1 MGRLFDDLDAF
12 YLEHRR
18 CGELDGG
25 LDGERV
31 WMPCDCG
38 AGIAHPI
45 RTDTH
50 KSGNETTGRMVRQ
63 PADRDGPTEK
73 S

>member
-25 LDGERV
+25 VDRERV
-31 WMPCDCG
+31 WMACDCG

-50 KSGNETTGRMVRQ
+50 KATDLM
-63 PADRDGPTEK
+63 
-73 S
+73 